1 MSNAADRY
9 ATKIKRLFRHWERL
23 GVPFQDTGDWIDRLE
38 RAARVARRFRRDECD
53 LAEVIQKIKK
63 LPTDGDLQGYLES
76 TLREWDL
83 DEDKAYR
90 RLIENTQKFLA
101 AALPTDAEPLA
112 KWFRET
118 HPDRWNRLLR
128 HQRIDSE
135 AELAA
140 YVRHMLADDLSRP
153 EIYESLIRLS
163 ND

>member
-9 ATKIKRLFRHWERL
+9 ATKIKRLFQHWERL
-23 GVPFQDTGDWIDRLE
+23 GVPSGDTGDWIDRME
-38 RAARVARRFRRDECD
+38 RAARIARRFRREEGD
-53 LAEVIQKIKK
+53 LAEVIQKIKQ
-63 LPTDGDLQGYLES
+63 LPTHGELQGYLES
-76 TLREWDL
+76 MLREWDL

-118 HPDRWNRLLR
+118 HPARWKRLLR

-135 AELAA
+135 AELTA
-140 YVRHMLADDLSRP
+140 YVRHMLAEELSRT
-153 EIYESLIRLS
+153 EIYEALIRLS
-163 ND
+163 NN